1 MIKDYFSF
9 FNVTQEKKK
18 EISSMLHFIFL
29 LYPSVKIRQVY
40 VNENSK
46 YEKWTYVNDQRL
58 VSFFIYITRSR
69 PSSTHSHFLFDNWLR
84 IKWRI
89 EEESKCLRQKLD
101 EFFLFYF
108 FCCLLK
114 IFISEVCVNTCRRKY
129 CVSKID
135 KISFQF
141 CFSSNSLTSPKK
153 KKLEVTLYEYLFVC
167 LILRLHIHLDL
178 HLIFIKIR
186 FQTIIIFLSREVTSR
201 RRKKLWRNEACW

>member
-1 MIKDYFSF
+1 VNSFEKWGSRRFTDVHMIKDYFSF

-58 VSFFIYITRSR
+58 VSFFIYLNACLLS
-69 PSSTHSHFLFDNWLR
+69 FFFDNWLQ

-89 EEESKCLRQKLD
+89 GEESKCLRQKLN
-101 EFFLFYF
+101 EFFFVLF
-108 FCCLLK
+108 FCCLFK
-114 IFISEVCVNTCRRKY
+114 IFIGEVCVNTCRRKY

-135 KISFQF
+135 KISFHF
-141 CFSSNSLTSPKK
+141 CFSYDSLTSLPQ
-153 KKLEVTLYEYLFVC
+153 KKLEVTLYEYLFVVWY
-167 LILRLHIHLDL
+167 LGF
-178 HLIFIKIR
+178 IFILFSFIY
-186 FQTIIIFLSREVTSR
+186 
-201 RRKKLWRNEACW
+201 